1 MSSVLLESEISEGAF
16 ASSLSICKCWA
27 EAQNS
32 KDNFLKLCLLVYS
45 VEDEKSEGS
54 LLFSFVS
61 PFLVSQE
68 MYMIFSLSLEVST
81 LLVNALACICLLPSF
96 LLILGESLLFLF
108 GHWEHFQV
116 SPCVPWTCRILW
128 GFLFFWAHSFL

>member
-1 MSSVLLESEISEGAF
+1 MSFEIFHLGGIFWSLSALPSHPPKKRKEQLSIVMSSVLLKSEVSEGGF
-16 ASSLSICKCWA
+16 ATSLSIYKCLA

-54 LLFSFVS
+54 LLFSSVS
-61 PFLVSQE
+61 PFLISQE

-81 LLVNALACICLLPSF
+81 LLVYALACICLFAIISTD
-96 LLILGESLLFLF
+96 I
-108 GHWEHFQV
+108 W
-116 SPCVPWTCRILW
+116 
-128 GFLFFWAHSFL
+128 